1 MHNYAKPYVKM
12 PRGKTSRL
20 PKRRLAVNKFSVGPQ
35 SRYTQRMKKHH
46 SQRSQKYHN
55 RVARRYDNMYDDPYW
70 AFHDRLT
77 WEHVRG
83 FLPANTSAHVM
94 DLGCGTGKWGL
105 KLLKMGYP
113 TLFVDHA
120 AGMLEQ
126 VRLKLAEWSQQPDL
140 AGKAVR
146 GTTCLADA
154 ATLDGVPSEQFDL
167 LLAMGDVV
175 SICSSPAGC
184 LAAMKRVLRPGGV
197 AIFTVDNLLAGLDH
211 YAEMGDVNKLVEFAA
226 AGSTQWLTND
236 KSEQFALQMF
246 SPAGISKLAAGQGFS
261 IVSMIGKTVLPVR
274 KNRKLFENPH
284 ALEKMLKAESLLAR
298 DPAALG
304 RAGHLQLAVR
314 KDA

>member
-1 MHNYAKPYVKM
+1 
-12 PRGKTSRL
+12 
-20 PKRRLAVNKFSVGPQ
+20 
-35 SRYTQRMKKHH
+35 MKINH

-77 WEHVRG
+77 WDHVRA
-83 FLPANTSAHVM
+83 FLPANTSDPVM

-120 AGMLEQ
+120 SAMLEQ
-126 VRLKLAEWSQQPDL
+126 VQLKLSEWSQQPDL
-140 AGKAVR
+140 AGKAAR
-146 GTTCLADA
+146 GATCLADA
-154 ATLDGVPSEQFDL
+154 ATLDGVPNQQFAL

-184 LAAMKRVLRPGGV
+184 LAAIKRVLRPGGV

-211 YAEMGDVNKLVEFAA
+211 YAEMGDVNKLVEFVAT
-226 AGSTQWLTND
+226 GSTQWLTSD
-236 KSEQFALQMF
+236 KSEQFSLQMF
-246 SPAGISKLAAGQGFS
+246 SPAGIIKLAAAQGLS
-261 IVSMIGKTVLPVR
+261 MVSMIGKTLLPVR
-274 KNRKLFENPH
+274 KNRKLFEDPH

-298 DPAALG
+298 DPAALA
-304 RAGHLQLAVR
+304 RASHLQLAVR
-314 KDA
+314 KEA